1 MGPVYKYNDAIM
13 ALKEIRNGDDIEFHL
28 TFYRQELKTKLLK
41 IKEFFDQNDILTDL
55 LIYTHSD
62 KHIQVIVRKDFYLDF
77 LLQLFKQQLLEEI
90 KWEKEVE
97 AAL

>member
-1 MGPVYKYNDAIM
+1 M
-13 ALKEIRNGDDIEFHL
+13 ALEQIQNEDDIEFHL
-28 TFYRQELKTKLLK
+28 TFYQQELKTKLLK

-90 KWEKEVE
+90 RWDKEVG
-97 AAL
+97 AVL